1 MSALAKI
8 RNNPLLVLIVVGLGT
23 GLFILMDM
31 TAGQNLG
38 GGAVGPAMG
47 AVGDRE
53 ISRQDFERTKAAVFN
68 GGDDLQNRE
77 NLWGFYVTEAMI
89 LNEAEAQG
97 MVVTEDEVESLTFGP
112 RYSSVIRRN
121 WAGPTGQF
129 DPAILEQ
136 YRPIVEG
143 GSRTI
148 RDAIEARQIGPAFE
162 DFWNYQ
168 NRQIVAQRQQDK
180 MTAMVSKGMYAPSWL
195 AQEQADD
202 RIRSRQVAYV
212 RVPFD
217 EIDNSD
223 ISISD
228 EDIDNYIAENPAI
241 YTREQE
247 ERVLSYLVYE
257 VIPSPEDSSEVRDDL
272 IAIRSDF
279 ASTDNDSSFVA
290 NRQGT
295 LDANFVPRSQVAPI
309 VANELFDSM
318 AVGEIYGPYVEGS
331 AYKMAKLVD
340 KETIPETADS
350 RHVLISLNPQGGQ
363 TRTIEEAQVK
373 ADSIAGVL
381 RAGGDWDVIAAEFSD
396 DPGSKDNG
404 GLYEGTSPG
413 QFVPE
418 YDDLIFRTGEF
429 GRIYT
434 VETQF
439 GVHVIELLAQG
450 DPIDRI
456 KAAYIIQSI
465 IPGENT
471 DKAVRR
477 QARAM
482 LSEHG
487 DNLDMLTAA
496 AEEAGIRLQRSEALD
511 INDYNIANLA
521 ATEETRNM
529 VCEAFSLS
537 EGDVIDRLFVFDHP
551 VEVYPEKYVVA
562 ALTDVLPA
570 GLRTAG
576 EARED
581 LFPIVANVKKGE
593 MIAQQIGQ
601 PSSLSQIASQYSVTI
616 DTLASVNLGL
626 TSLPGVGNEPKVVAA
641 AMAAPNQQLTQAV
654 VGTTGVFVLQP
665 LTDPAEGQSGNLPST
680 RQQLN
685 ARARQGMN
693 SLFVLGLRENTNVV
707 DDRAAAN
714 CQ

>member
-1 MSALAKI
+1 
-8 RNNPLLVLIVVGLGT
+8 
-23 GLFILMDM
+23 
-31 TAGQNLG
+31 
-38 GGAVGPAMG
+38 
-47 AVGDRE
+47 
-53 ISRQDFERTKAAVFN
+53 
-68 GGDDLQNRE
+68 
-77 NLWGFYVTEAMI
+77 
-89 LNEAEAQG
+89 
-97 MVVTEDEVESLTFGP
+97 
-112 RYSSVIRRN
+112 
-121 WAGPTGQF
+121 
-129 DPAILEQ
+129 
-136 YRPIVEG
+136 
-143 GSRTI
+143 
-148 RDAIEARQIGPAFE
+148 
-162 DFWNYQ
+162 
-168 NRQIVAQRQQDK
+168 
-180 MTAMVSKGMYAPSWL
+180 
-195 AQEQADD
+195 
-202 RIRSRQVAYV
+202 
-212 RVPFD
+212 
-217 EIDNSD
+217 
-223 ISISD
+223 
-228 EDIDNYIAENPAI
+228 
-241 YTREQE
+241 
-247 ERVLSYLVYE
+247 
-257 VIPSPEDSSEVRDDL
+257 
-272 IAIRSDF
+272 
-279 ASTDNDSSFVA
+279 
-290 NRQGT
+290 
-295 LDANFVPRSQVAPI
+295 
-309 VANELFDSM
+309 
-318 AVGEIYGPYVEGS
+318 
-331 AYKMAKLVD
+331 
-340 KETIPETADS
+340 
-350 RHVLISLNPQGGQ
+350 
-363 TRTIEEAQVK
+363 
-373 ADSIAGVL
+373 
-381 RAGGDWDVIAAEFSD
+381 
-396 DPGSKDNG
+396 
-404 GLYEGTSPG
+404 
-413 QFVPE
+413 
-418 YDDLIFRTGEF
+418 
-429 GRIYT
+429 
-434 VETQF
+434 
-439 GVHVIELLAQG
+439 
-450 DPIDRI
+450 
-456 KAAYIIQSI
+456 SI